1 MKRFSVLLIAAA
13 LLASVSPRGGAQ
25 DFPTRPM
32 TIIVPFGPG
41 GSADIVAR
49 MYAQKLS
56 ERLGKPVVVEAHI
69 EVNFRL
75 L

>member
-1 MKRFSVLLIAAA
+1 MKHFSVLLIAAA
-13 LLASVSPRGGAQ
+13 LLVSVSPRAGAQ

-49 MYAQKLS
+49 MYAQAG
-56 ERLGKPVVVEAHI
+56 RG
-69 EVNFRL
+69 
-75 L
+75 